1 MALAS
6 LSYGTTTDATFTQST
21 NNGQAGYSGFT
32 FNLSDDWLS
41 LAPSNLDLTDYTDF
55 NLTSVAL
62 VSAATW
68 YNLANNASGLVILDS
83 TNTVVGKSG
92 WNNTGSTYT
101 FDSLTLSVNQDYT
114 AVFYGNKTA
123 YDNLDTTSS
132 ITSFV
137 GSQNPTEAA
146 PIVAAGLRLNYN
158 TSYTDGVMI
167 NNAGSAATNAFPVVT
182 FSGQLVPEPTTATLS
197 LLALAGLAARRRRK

>member
-146 PIVAAGLRLNYN
+146 PIVAAGLRLDYN

-167 NNAGSAATNAFPVVT
+167 NNAGIAATNAFPVVT

>member
-21 NNGQAGYSGFT
+21 DNGQAGYTGFT
-32 FNLSDDWLS
+32 FNLSEDWLT
-41 LAPSNLDLTDYTDF
+41 LAPSTLDLTDYTGF
-55 NLTSVAL
+55 NLESVAL
-62 VSAATW
+62 TSASTW

-92 WNNTGSTYT
+92 WNTTGSTYS

-114 AVFYGNKTA
+114 AVFYGDKTA
-123 YDNLDTTSS
+123 YDNLNTTSS

-137 GSQNPTEAA
+137 GSQNPTEQA

-158 TSYTDGVMI
+158 SSYTDGVMV
-167 NNAGSAATNAFPVVT
+167 NNSGNADTKAFPVVS
-182 FSGQLVPEPTTATLS
+182 FSGKLVPEPATATLS
-197 LLALAGLAARRRRK
+197 LLALCGLAARRRRR